1 MGSESQ
7 LLLQILCMA
16 IEKLGK
22 GQRVRI
28 FLKIVMFAQIDSPFF
43 RSSTYSYFIF
53 YISYFIFYIFQV
65 VRSSLSLPPLR
76 RGVPLLNI
84 SFSYL
89 VALLFFFSS
98 FFFFFFYVKVTTTQ
112 RSRVLRQT
120 LLSPPK
126 GQITNANNEN

>member
-43 RSSTYSYFIF
+43 QVIHLFIF
-53 YISYFIFYIFQV
+53 YILHFIFHILHFSGRPV
-65 VRSSLSLPPLR
+65 FTVFATTAKRCSS
-76 RGVPLLNI
+76 
-84 SFSYL
+84 FKHL
-89 VALLFFFSS
+89 VFLFGCPALLFFF
-98 FFFFFFYVKVTTTQ
+98 FFLFLLLCKGDNNSTITC
-112 RSRVLRQT
+112 SASNSP
-120 LLSPPK
+120 LSPK
-126 GQITNANNEN
+126 RSNN